1 MAAPHLHIVMYPWF
15 ALGHLIPYLQLS
27 NKLAKKGHKISFFI
41 PRKTQAKL
49 EPFNL
54 YPNLITFIPITVPH
68 VDGLPLGAET
78 TADVPYCLFPHIMTA
93 MDLTENNIEHL
104 LHDIKPSIV
113 FFDFTHWMPNLTRR
127 LGIKS
132 IQYFIA
138 SPVTVGYNNS
148 HERQQGIGGSNLTEV
163 QLLVPPS
170 GFPDSSIKLHI
181 HEAREIALRRRWKF
195 GGNVLFYERYYNGLI
210 GSDALGFRTCR
221 EIEGPFVDY
230 LGKEFGKPVLLS
242 GIVIPET
249 PTSALDKKWATWLG
263 GFRAGSHLKPPMGF
277 KSVEAA
283 LPDGFQERV
292 EGKGIVEG
300 GWIQQQLILEH
311 PSIGCFVTHCGRGSL
326 SEALVNQCQLVLLP
340 HEGDHI
346 FNARL
351 MSNNLK
357 IGVEVEK
364 GEEDGL
370 FTKESVCKAVRTV
383 MDDDNEAG
391 REVRT
396 NKTKL
401 RQLLLSNNLETS
413 YIDTFCEK
421 LQALLK

>member
-27 NKLAKKGHKISFFI
+27 NKLAKKGHKISFFV

-49 EPFNL
+49 ESFNL
-54 YPNLITFIPITVPH
+54 YLNLITFIPITVPH

-78 TADVPYCLFPHIMTA
+78 TADVPNSLFPHIMTA
-93 MDLTENNIEHL
+93 MDLTENDIEHFL
-104 LHDIKPSIV
+104 RDLKPSIV

-132 IQYFIA
+132 IQYFII
-138 SPVTVGYNNS
+138 SPVTTGYTNS

-170 GFPDSSIKLHI
+170 GFPDSSIKLHV
-181 HEAREIALRRRWKF
+181 HEAREIALRRKWKF
-195 GGNVLFYERYYNGLI
+195 GGNVLFYERLYNGLI
-210 GSDALGFRTCR
+210 RSDALGYRTCR

-230 LGKEFGKPVLLS
+230 IGKEFGKPVLLS

-249 PTSALDKKWATWLG
+249 PTSAIDKKWATWLG
-263 GFRAGSHLKPPMGF
+263 RFKAESVIYCAFGSECILKKEQFQELLLGLEQSGMPFLAALKPPMGF

-283 LPDGFQERV
+283 LPEGFQERIQ
-292 EGKGIVEG
+292 GRGIVDG

-370 FTKESVCKAVRTV
+370 FTKESVCKAVRPV
-383 MDDDNEAG
+383 
-391 REVRT
+391 
-396 NKTKL
+396 
-401 RQLLLSNNLETS
+401 
-413 YIDTFCEK
+413 I
-421 LQALLK
+421 